1 MTTPAEISLREQQLD
16 SEGHDSECAAYDDRD
31 CSCHLSGVLQADAR
45 PLRKTRRAEPG
56 KQWVT
61 PIGAV
66 PAVELTGRHAEAY
79 AELCAAHRELATAK
93 QMFAAASQRAQGAYE
108 AFLALSVGPAPP

>member
-16 SEGHDSECAAYDDRD
+16 SDGHDPECAAYEDRD
-31 CSCHLSGVLQADAR
+31 CSCHLSGAPQAVTR
-45 PLRKTRRAEPG
+45 PVRKSRRAEPG
-56 KQWVT
+56 KPWVA
-61 PIGAV
+61 PFDPNGVVLA
-66 PAVELTGRHAEAY
+66 GRHAEAY